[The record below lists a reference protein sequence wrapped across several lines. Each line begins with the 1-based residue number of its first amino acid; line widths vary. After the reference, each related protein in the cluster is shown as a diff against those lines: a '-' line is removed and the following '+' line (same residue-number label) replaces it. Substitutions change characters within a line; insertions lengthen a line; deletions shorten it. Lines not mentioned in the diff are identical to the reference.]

1 MATLVSLV
9 EHLACH
15 IMHLNTRVL
24 LLPALFLISGVLAQQ
39 TAEATSGKPDVT
51 YPDDDA
57 FVFCSAQ
64 DCTGTCEVVNT
75 NDVPAD
81 DGESAPGGMGFQ
93 SIYWYDPGD
102 YSWLLYTC
110 VDYENCASEATVGKN
125 TCYNLYDNGAAT
137 DFYEYWYVVDVT
149 V

>member
-1 MATLVSLV
+1 MSRLWLTLLNT
-9 EHLACH
+9 LARH
-15 IMHLNTRVL
+15 AMHLNTHAL
-24 LLPALFLISGVLAQQ
+24 FLPALLLISGVLAQQ
-39 TAEATSGKPDVT
+39 TAEPTSGEPDVT
-51 YPDDDA
+51 YPADDA

-75 NDVPAD
+75 DDVPPKSGHD
-81 DGESAPGGMGFQ
+81 APNDMGFQ

-110 VDYENCASEATVGKN
+110 VDYENCDDVSIGKN
-125 TCYNLYDNGAAT
+125 TCYNLYDNGVAT

-149 V
+149 R